1 MPGGGLRR
9 VAGWWMIRIPA
20 VGCGG
25 FRGVSAACG
34 LAAVVTVGAGFGAQP
49 AHAFQSTQQTDEVDA
64 AQSADP
70 AESPTD
76 TDAAQSADAEQQP
89 AEPGAEQPTDEL
101 DPEQPGGT
109 FAAPAGL
116 ILSYIK
122 SDKGAD
128 FERVMSRL
136 GAALASSEDEQ
147 WRQRVSGWRLYRA
160 QEPGPDGEVLYV
172 WLIDPVVAGTDYA
185 VPELLGEALPDES
198 QSLFDAFSE
207 AFGSGQALVNLE
219 PVSIGP
225 APPE

>member
-9 VAGWWMIRIPA
+9 VAGRSMIQIPA
-20 VGCGG
+20 FGCGG
-25 FRGVSAACG
+25 LRGVSAACG

-64 AQSADP
+64 AQSADSADP
-70 AESPTD
+70 AES
-76 TDAAQSADAEQQP
+76 
-89 AEPGAEQPTDEL
+89 PTDEL
-101 DPEQPGGT
+101 DPEQLGGT

-136 GAALASSEDEQ
+136 GEALASSEDEQ
-147 WRQRVSGWRLYRA
+147 HRLLASGWRVYRA

-172 WLIDPVVAGTDYA
+172 WMIDPALAGADYS

-198 QSLFDAFSE
+198 QALFDAFSE
-207 AFGSGQALVNLE
+207 AFGSGQALINLE

>member
-1 MPGGGLRR
+1 M
-9 VAGWWMIRIPA
+9 
-20 VGCGG
+20 
-25 FRGVSAACG
+25 SAACG

-64 AQSADP
+64 AQSADSADP

-76 TDAAQSADAEQQP
+76 TDAAQAADPEQQP
-89 AEPGAEQPTDEL
+89 AQPGAEQPTDEL
-101 DPEQPGGT
+101 DPEQPAGT
-109 FAAPAGL
+109 FVAPAGL

-136 GAALASSEDEQ
+136 GEALASSEDEQ
-147 WRQRVSGWRLYRA
+147 HRLLASGWRVYRA

-172 WLIDPVVAGTDYA
+172 WMIDPALAGADYA

-198 QSLFDAFSE
+198 QALFDAFSE
-207 AFGSGQALVNLE
+207 AFGSGQALINLE